1 MIEIQ
6 GPDAVERKP
15 VKKGEA
21 KLGETPAE
29 QSDSK
34 VEEIPAEQSG
44 SIAEDIP
51 AEQSD
56 IKSEA
61 ALSGQAAAESED
73 GFYPELF
80 QSDCHDPVS
89 EPETAERL
97 DGEEPSDSGCDSATD
112 AGFASGLDSDASS
125 DPASD
130 ADPVAGPGR
139 AFASDPGPDRD
150 FDSDPAAS
158 PHAYDAERLAAL
170 LPGPASD
177 AHKYS
182 RGKLVVIGGAAAY
195 PGAACLA
202 AAASQRMGAG
212 YTEVLCA
219 PESVSAVRAFRP
231 SLVVRSWEALA
242 PAFFVAARPGRPVAY
257 AVGSGFDAADDASEA
272 KRLVHRALK
281 HAHAPLLVDGGGL
294 AMLASDKGRRL
305 MRRRFVN
312 GWPTVITPHAGEAA
326 RLAAPLELPTDD
338 QGELARLLA
347 LAYGAIAVV
356 KGPDTFI
363 SDGDEVVRVGEGTA
377 ALAKAGTGDVL
388 AGMLGALLAQGLDP
402 LDASVLA
409 VTLHARAGR
418 IAADRLT
425 AISVIAED
433 VVAMIPA
440 AIRSVADKRIP
451 R

>member
-6 GPDAVERKP
+6 RPDTVERKP
-15 VKKGEA
+15 VKMGEA
-21 KLGETPAE
+21 ELEETSAE
-29 QSDSK
+29 QSGSV
-34 VEEIPAEQSG
+34 VEEIPAEQG
-44 SIAEDIP
+44 DPE
-51 AEQSD
+51 
-56 IKSEA
+56 SEA
-61 ALSGQAAAESED
+61 APSEQAAAELED
-73 GFYPELF
+73 GPCPELF
-80 QSDCHDPVS
+80 QDDCHDPVS
-89 EPETAERL
+89 EPETADRL
-97 DGEEPSDSGCDSATD
+97 DGEDPSDSGRGSV
-112 AGFASGLDSDASS
+112 
-125 DPASD
+125 PD
-130 ADPVAGPGR
+130 ADLVTDPDRVPGADSVADSGR
-139 AFASDPGPDRD
+139 ASDPDPDPG
-150 FDSDPAAS
+150 SDPTAS

-177 AHKYS
+177 VHKYS

-219 PESVSAVRAFRP
+219 PESVSTVRAFRP

-242 PAFFVAARPGRPVAY
+242 PSSFAAARSGRPVAY
-257 AVGSGFDAADDASEA
+257 AVGGGFDAADDASEA
-272 KRLVHRALK
+272 KRLVRRALK

-294 AMLASDKGRRL
+294 ATLASDKGRRL

-326 RLAAPLELPTDD
+326 RLAAPLELPTND

-363 SDGDEVVRVGEGTA
+363 SDGDEVVRVDEGTA

-402 LDASVLA
+402 LDASILA

-418 IAADRLT
+418 LAADRLT

>member
-6 GPDAVERKP
+6 GPDTVERKP
-15 VKKGEA
+15 AKMGEA
-21 KLGETPAE
+21 ELEETPAE
-29 QSDSK
+29 QSGSE
-34 VEEIPAEQSG
+34 VEEIPAEQG
-44 SIAEDIP
+44 DPEG
-51 AEQSD
+51 
-56 IKSEA
+56 EA
-61 ALSGQAAAESED
+61 APSGHAAAELED
-73 GFYPELF
+73 GSCPELF
-80 QSDCHDPVS
+80 QDDCRDLVS

-97 DGEEPSDSGCDSATD
+97 DGEDPSDSGRGSVPDADRVTDTDLVTDPDRVPDVDSVAN
-112 AGFASGLDSDASS
+112 SGHGSVS
-125 DPASD
+125 DP
-130 ADPVAGPGR
+130 DPTP
-139 AFASDPGPDRD
+139 
-150 FDSDPAAS
+150 DPAAS

-177 AHKYS
+177 VHKYS
-182 RGKLVVIGGAAAY
+182 RGRLVVIGGAAAY

-231 SLVVRSWEALA
+231 SLVVRSWEALPPSSFA
-242 PAFFVAARPGRPVAY
+242 AARSGRPVAY

-294 AMLASDKGRRL
+294 ATLASDKGRRL

-363 SDGDEVVRVGEGTA
+363 SDGDEVVRVDEGTA

-388 AGMLGALLAQGLDP
+388 AGMLGALLAQGLNP
-402 LDASVLA
+402 FDASVLA

-418 IAADRLT
+418 LAADRLT

>member
-6 GPDAVERKP
+6 GPDTVERKP
-15 VKKGEA
+15 VKMGEA
-21 KLGETPAE
+21 EFEETSAE
-29 QSDSK
+29 QSGSE
-34 VEEIPAEQSG
+34 VEEIPAGQGDPEG
-44 SIAEDIP
+44 
-51 AEQSD
+51 
-56 IKSEA
+56 EA
-61 ALSGQAAAESED
+61 APSGHAAAELED
-73 GFYPELF
+73 GSCLELF
-80 QSDCHDPVS
+80 QDDCRDLVS

-97 DGEEPSDSGCDSATD
+97 DGEDPSDSGRGSVTDPDRVPDADSVAN
-112 AGFASGLDSDASS
+112 SGHGSVS
-125 DPASD
+125 DP
-130 ADPVAGPGR
+130 DPTP
-139 AFASDPGPDRD
+139 
-150 FDSDPAAS
+150 DPAAS

-177 AHKYS
+177 VHKYS

-219 PESVSAVRAFRP
+219 PESVSTVRAFRP

-242 PAFFVAARPGRPVAY
+242 PSSFAAARSGRPVAY

-294 AMLASDKGRRL
+294 ATLASDKGRRL

-326 RLAAPLELPTDD
+326 RLAAPLELPTND

-363 SDGDEVVRVGEGTA
+363 SDGDEVVRVDEGTA

-388 AGMLGALLAQGLDP
+388 AGMLGALLAQGLNP
-402 LDASVLA
+402 FDASVLA

-418 IAADRLT
+418 LAADRLT

>member
-6 GPDAVERKP
+6 GPDTVERKP
-15 VKKGEA
+15 VKMGEA
-21 KLGETPAE
+21 ELEET
-29 QSDSK
+29 S
-34 VEEIPAEQSG
+34 AEQSG
-44 SIAEDIP
+44 SEVEEIP
-51 AEQSD
+51 TEQGD
-56 IKSEA
+56 PEGEA
-61 ALSGQAAAESED
+61 APSGHAAAELED
-73 GFYPELF
+73 GSCPELF
-80 QSDCHDPVS
+80 QDDCHDLVS

-97 DGEEPSDSGCDSATD
+97 DGEDPSDSGRGSV
-112 AGFASGLDSDASS
+112 
-125 DPASD
+125 SD
-130 ADPVAGPGR
+130 ADSVADSGHGSV
-139 AFASDPGPDRD
+139 SDVDPDPD
-150 FDSDPAAS
+150 PDPDTDPAAS

-177 AHKYS
+177 VHKYS
-182 RGKLVVIGGAAAY
+182 RGRLVVIGGAAAY

-219 PESVSAVRAFRP
+219 PESVSTVRAFRP

-242 PAFFVAARPGRPVAY
+242 PSSFAAARSGRPVAY

-272 KRLVHRALK
+272 KHLVHRALK

-294 AMLASDKGRRL
+294 ATLASDKGRRL

-326 RLAAPLELPTDD
+326 RLAAPLELPTND

-363 SDGDEVVRVGEGTA
+363 SDGDEVVRVDEGTA

-388 AGMLGALLAQGLDP
+388 AGMLGALLAQGLNP
-402 LDASVLA
+402 FDASVLA

-418 IAADRLT
+418 LAADRLT

>member
-6 GPDAVERKP
+6 GPDTVERKP
-15 VKKGEA
+15 AKMGEA
-21 KLGETPAE
+21 ELEETPAE
-29 QSDSK
+29 QSDSE
-34 VEEIPAEQSG
+34 VEEIPAEQG
-44 SIAEDIP
+44 DPEG
-51 AEQSD
+51 
-56 IKSEA
+56 EA
-61 ALSGQAAAESED
+61 APSGHAAAELED
-73 GFYPELF
+73 GSCPELF
-80 QSDCHDPVS
+80 QDDCRDLVS

-97 DGEEPSDSGCDSATD
+97 DGEDPSDSGRGSVPDADRATD
-112 AGFASGLDSDASS
+112 TDLVTDPDRVPDADSVANSGHGSVS
-125 DPASD
+125 DP
-130 ADPVAGPGR
+130 DPTP
-139 AFASDPGPDRD
+139 
-150 FDSDPAAS
+150 DPATS

-182 RGKLVVIGGAAAY
+182 RGKLTIVGGAAAY

-212 YTEVLCA
+212 YTEVVCA
-219 PESVSAVRAFRP
+219 PESVPTVRAFRA
-231 SLVVRSWEALA
+231 SLVVRSWEDLDSSS
-242 PAFFVAARPGRPVAY
+242 FVDARPGRPVAY
-257 AVGSGFDAADDASEA
+257 AVGSGLDAAGDSAVEA

-281 HAHAPLLVDGGGL
+281 HVHAPLLVDGGGL
-294 AMLASDKGRRL
+294 TTLASDRGRRL

-326 RLAAPLELPTDD
+326 RLAAPLDLPTDD
-338 QGELARLLA
+338 SERLARLLA

-356 KGPDTFI
+356 KGPDTFV
-363 SDGDEVVRVGEGTA
+363 SDGEGVVRVTEGTA

-425 AISVIAED
+425 AISVTAED
-433 VVAMIPA
+433 VVAAIPL
-440 AIRSVADKRIP
+440 AIRSVADKRTP

>member
-6 GPDAVERKP
+6 GPDTVERKP
-15 VKKGEA
+15 VKMGEA
-21 KLGETPAE
+21 ELEETPAE
-29 QSDSK
+29 QSGSE
-34 VEEIPAEQSG
+34 VEEIPAEQG
-44 SIAEDIP
+44 DPEG
-51 AEQSD
+51 
-56 IKSEA
+56 EA
-61 ALSGQAAAESED
+61 APSGHAAAELED
-73 GFYPELF
+73 GSCPELF
-80 QSDCHDPVS
+80 QDDCRDLVS

-97 DGEEPSDSGCDSATD
+97 DGEDPSDSGRGSV
-112 AGFASGLDSDASS
+112 
-125 DPASD
+125 SD
-130 ADPVAGPGR
+130 ADRVTDPDRVPDADSVANSGR
-139 AFASDPGPDRD
+139 GSVSDPDPTP
-150 FDSDPAAS
+150 DPAAS

-177 AHKYS
+177 VHKYS

-242 PAFFVAARPGRPVAY
+242 PSSFAAARSGRPVAY

-294 AMLASDKGRRL
+294 ATLASDKGRRL

-363 SDGDEVVRVGEGTA
+363 SDGDEVVRVDEGTA

-388 AGMLGALLAQGLDP
+388 AGMLGALLAQGLNP
-402 LDASVLA
+402 FDASVLA

-418 IAADRLT
+418 LAADRLT

>member
-6 GPDAVERKP
+6 GPDTVERKP
-15 VKKGEA
+15 VKMGEA
-21 KLGETPAE
+21 ELEETPAE
-29 QSDSK
+29 QSGSE
-34 VEEIPAEQSG
+34 VEEIPAEQG
-44 SIAEDIP
+44 DPEG
-51 AEQSD
+51 
-56 IKSEA
+56 EA
-61 ALSGQAAAESED
+61 APSGHAAAELED
-73 GFYPELF
+73 GSCPELF
-80 QSDCHDPVS
+80 QDDCRDLVS

-97 DGEEPSDSGCDSATD
+97 DGEDPSDSGRGSVPDADRVTD
-112 AGFASGLDSDASS
+112 PDRV
-125 DPASD
+125 PD
-130 ADPVAGPGR
+130 ADP
-139 AFASDPGPDRD
+139 DT
-150 FDSDPAAS
+150 DPAAS

-177 AHKYS
+177 VHKYS

-219 PESVSAVRAFRP
+219 PESVSTVRAFRP

-242 PAFFVAARPGRPVAY
+242 PSSFAAARSGRPVAY

-294 AMLASDKGRRL
+294 ATLASDKGRRL

-363 SDGDEVVRVGEGTA
+363 SDGDEVVRVDEGTA

-388 AGMLGALLAQGLDP
+388 AGMLGALLAQGLNP
-402 LDASVLA
+402 FDASVLA

-418 IAADRLT
+418 LAADRLT

>member
-6 GPDAVERKP
+6 GPDTVERKP
-15 VKKGEA
+15 VKIGEA
-21 KLGETPAE
+21 ELEETPAE
-29 QSDSK
+29 QSGSEA
-34 VEEIPAEQSG
+34 EEILAEQG
-44 SIAEDIP
+44 DPEG
-51 AEQSD
+51 
-56 IKSEA
+56 EA
-61 ALSGQAAAESED
+61 APSEHAAAELED
-73 GFYPELF
+73 GSCPELF
-80 QSDCHDPVS
+80 QDDCRDLVS

-97 DGEEPSDSGCDSATD
+97 DGEDPSDSGRGSV
-112 AGFASGLDSDASS
+112 
-125 DPASD
+125 SD
-130 ADPVAGPGR
+130 ADRVT
-139 AFASDPGPDRD
+139 DPDPDP
-150 FDSDPAAS
+150 DPTAS

-177 AHKYS
+177 VHKYS

-242 PAFFVAARPGRPVAY
+242 PSSFAAARSGRPVAY

-294 AMLASDKGRRL
+294 ATLASDKGRRL

-338 QGELARLLA
+338 QGELAHLLA

-356 KGPDTFI
+356 KGSDTFI
-363 SDGDEVVRVGEGTA
+363 SDGDEVVRVDEGTA

-388 AGMLGALLAQGLDP
+388 AGMLGALLAQGLNP
-402 LDASVLA
+402 FDASVLA

-418 IAADRLT
+418 LAADRLT

>member
-6 GPDAVERKP
+6 GSDTVERKP
-15 VKKGEA
+15 VKMGEA
-21 KLGETPAE
+21 ELEET
-29 QSDSK
+29 S
-34 VEEIPAEQSG
+34 AEQSG
-44 SIAEDIP
+44 SEVEEIP
-51 AEQSD
+51 TEQGD
-56 IKSEA
+56 PEGEA
-61 ALSGQAAAESED
+61 APSGHVAAELED
-73 GFYPELF
+73 GSCPELF
-80 QSDCHDPVS
+80 QDDCHDLVS

-97 DGEEPSDSGCDSATD
+97 DGEDPSDSGRGSV
-112 AGFASGLDSDASS
+112 
-125 DPASD
+125 SD
-130 ADPVAGPGR
+130 ADSVADSGHGSV
-139 AFASDPGPDRD
+139 SDVDPDPD
-150 FDSDPAAS
+150 PDPDTDPAAS

-177 AHKYS
+177 VHKYS
-182 RGKLVVIGGAAAY
+182 RGRLVVIGGAAAY

-219 PESVSAVRAFRP
+219 PESVSTVRAFRP

-242 PAFFVAARPGRPVAY
+242 PSSFAAARSGRPVAY

-294 AMLASDKGRRL
+294 ATLASDKGRRL

-326 RLAAPLELPTDD
+326 RLAAPLELPTND

-363 SDGDEVVRVGEGTA
+363 SDGDEVVRVDEGTA

-388 AGMLGALLAQGLDP
+388 AGMLGALLAQGLNP
-402 LDASVLA
+402 FDASVLA

-418 IAADRLT
+418 LAADRLT

-433 VVAMIPA
+433 GVAMIPA

>member
-6 GPDAVERKP
+6 GPDTVERKP
-15 VKKGEA
+15 AKMGEA
-21 KLGETPAE
+21 ELEETPAE
-29 QSDSK
+29 QSDSE
-34 VEEIPAEQSG
+34 VEEIPAEQG
-44 SIAEDIP
+44 DPEG
-51 AEQSD
+51 
-56 IKSEA
+56 EA
-61 ALSGQAAAESED
+61 APSGHAAAELED
-73 GFYPELF
+73 GSCPELF
-80 QSDCHDPVS
+80 QNDCHDLVS

-97 DGEEPSDSGCDSATD
+97 DGEDPSDSGRGSVPDADRATD
-112 AGFASGLDSDASS
+112 TDLVTDPDRVPDADSVANSGHGSV
-125 DPASD
+125 SD
-130 ADPVAGPGR
+130 ADP
-139 AFASDPGPDRD
+139 DT
-150 FDSDPAAS
+150 DPAAF

-177 AHKYS
+177 VHKYS
-182 RGKLVVIGGAAAY
+182 RGRLVVIGGAAAY

-219 PESVSAVRAFRP
+219 PESVSTVRAFRP

-242 PAFFVAARPGRPVAY
+242 PSSFAAARSGRPVAY

-294 AMLASDKGRRL
+294 ATLASDKGRRL

-312 GWPTVITPHAGEAA
+312 GWPTVPPRRAA
-326 RLAAPLELPTDD
+326 RASDRRPGRAGPPFGACLRCDRRG
-338 QGELARLLA
+338 QGPRHVHLGRRRGRARGRGNRRA
-347 LAYGAIAVV
+347 RQGGHGRCPCWNAGGA
-356 KGPDTFI
+356 
-363 SDGDEVVRVGEGTA
+363 
-377 ALAKAGTGDVL
+377 
-388 AGMLGALLAQGLDP
+388 
-402 LDASVLA
+402 
-409 VTLHARAGR
+409 ARAGAQPLR
-418 IAADRLT
+418 RVGSRRHAPCARRAADRLT

-433 VVAMIPA
+433 VIAMIPA

>member
-6 GPDAVERKP
+6 GPESIEKMPIKTDEAELESCLADQGDLESSEDLVERNDLESSEGL
-15 VKKGEA
+15 VEQGDLESSDDLA
-21 KLGETPAE
+21 DQVDAGAE
-29 QSDSK
+29 DGHESDSDTT
-34 VEEIPAEQSG
+34 Q
-44 SIAEDIP
+44 D
-51 AEQSD
+51 
-56 IKSEA
+56 
-61 ALSGQAAAESED
+61 L
-73 GFYPELF
+73 
-80 QSDCHDPVS
+80 DP
-89 EPETAERL
+89 
-97 DGEEPSDSGCDSATD
+97 SAS
-112 AGFASGLDSDASS
+112 AC
-125 DPASD
+125 
-130 ADPVAGPGR
+130 V
-139 AFASDPGPDRD
+139 
-150 FDSDPAAS
+150 
-158 PHAYDAERLAAL
+158 YDAARLASL

-182 RGKLVVIGGAAAY
+182 RGKLTIVGGAAAY

-212 YTEVLCA
+212 YTEVVCA
-219 PESVSAVRAFRP
+219 PESVPTVRAFRA
-231 SLVVRSWEALA
+231 SLVVRSWEDLDSSSFAD
-242 PAFFVAARPGRPVAY
+242 ARPGRPVAY
-257 AVGSGFDAADDASEA
+257 AVGSGLDAAGDSAVEA

-294 AMLASDKGRRL
+294 TTLASDKGRRL

-326 RLAAPLELPTDD
+326 RLAAPLDLPTDD
-338 QGELARLLA
+338 SERLARLLA

-356 KGPDTFI
+356 KGPDTFV
-363 SDGDEVVRVGEGTA
+363 SDGEGVVRVTEGTA

-388 AGMLGALLAQGLDP
+388 AGILGALLAQGLNP
-402 LDASVLA
+402 FDASVLA

-418 IAADRLT
+418 LAADRLT

>member
-6 GPDAVERKP
+6 GPDTVERKP
-15 VKKGEA
+15 VKMGEA
-21 KLGETPAE
+21 ELEETSAE
-29 QSDSK
+29 QSGSE
-34 VEEIPAEQSG
+34 VEEIPAEQG
-44 SIAEDIP
+44 DPEG
-51 AEQSD
+51 
-56 IKSEA
+56 EA
-61 ALSGQAAAESED
+61 APSGHVAAGLED
-73 GFYPELF
+73 GSCPELF
-80 QSDCHDPVS
+80 QDDCRDLVS

-97 DGEEPSDSGCDSATD
+97 DGEDPSDSGRGSVTDTDRVTDPDRVPDADSVAD
-112 AGFASGLDSDASS
+112 AGRGSV
-125 DPASD
+125 SD
-130 ADPVAGPGR
+130 ADP
-139 AFASDPGPDRD
+139 DP
-150 FDSDPAAS
+150 DPAAS

-177 AHKYS
+177 VHKYS

-242 PAFFVAARPGRPVAY
+242 PSSFAAARSGRPVAY

-294 AMLASDKGRRL
+294 ATLASDKGRRL

-326 RLAAPLELPTDD
+326 RLAAPLELPTSD

-347 LAYGAIAVV
+347 LVYGAIAVV

-363 SDGDEVVRVGEGTA
+363 SDGDEVVRVDEGTA

-418 IAADRLT
+418 LAADRLT